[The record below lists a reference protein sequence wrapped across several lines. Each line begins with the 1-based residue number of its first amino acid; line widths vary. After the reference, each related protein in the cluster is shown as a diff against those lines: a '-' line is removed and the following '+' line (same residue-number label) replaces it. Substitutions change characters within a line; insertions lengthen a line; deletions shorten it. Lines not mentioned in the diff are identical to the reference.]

1 LLDETEVGGSNGCI
15 KQLNGA
21 LDATITVTAPKGAL
35 DQAKRD
41 RLMKRL
47 SDTLLKYEGADIASK
62 AAQDIAW
69 TYYVEVDPGFFYV
82 GGAPSSLPRLKIE
95 VTTPQGQVNDVT
107 RTQLAIALGAIVAE
121 EAGPGSAGGN
131 HWVLFHEIT
140 DGHWATA
147 NRIFRR
153 ADIIAAVRGPGL
165 PA

>member
-1 LLDETEVGGSNGCI
+1 MP
-15 KQLNGA
+15 
-21 LDATITVTAPKGAL
+21 TITVTAPKNAL
-35 DQAKRD
+35 AQPARD

-47 SDTLLKYEGADIASK
+47 SDTLLKYEGADLKSP

-69 TYYVEVDPGFFYV
+69 TYFQETEAGCFYV

-95 VTTPQGQVNDVT
+95 VTTPQGQLNEVT
-107 RTQLAIALGAIVAE
+107 RTQLAQALATVVNE
-121 EAGPGSAGGN
+121 EAGEKSAGGN

-147 NRIFRR
+147 GRVFRR
-153 ADIIAAVRGPGL
+153 GDIIAAVRGAAL